1 MHDVT
6 VGSRIRKWVAGLQR
20 GTRPAAAPRPE
31 SEYTVEALEGRILL
45 AADLTGL
52 VTAHT
57 LADPSVPTNV
67 ETATVQVKNQGTTA
81 ATVSTQVRVYAST
94 DSTFSTSDV
103 LLGTTTT
110 TALSAGSSR
119 NVLVNLAMP
128 NTLAAGTYKLLSR
141 VDATN
146 VVAEGTVG
154 EANNVKVGPTFTVA
168 WQFGAV
174 PGRTGNTVL
183 TLRDAD
189 GTAVTFRLTGPGVG
203 TVVKDGTNWD
213 LKLTG
218 TTTTSAVLITTSGG
232 NGRVLLNDVNAVAPL
247 ASFTAATTDVNGTVA
262 INGTIT
268 TLTLG
273 DVLGGNVAAKS
284 ITTFTAR
291 NLTNA
296 KLYIGTTLGQDGK
309 LGGTS
314 TNLDTYGLGR
324 LGALVLTGSM
334 TGSTVRVS
342 VNPVDGT
349 FGNGNDR
356 FVTGTPTGIGS
367 IKIQGTLSA
376 DSRFIS
382 PTKPTTYLLAGQT
395 KSTTGD
401 SHFVTNLTNLAP
413 IAANDAFTLS
423 KGGASGLVK
432 DINPGPAGSRPIGFP
447 PTNLVTDLV
456 DINGTLYFTAFKDG
470 IGNELWKSD
479 GTAAGTVLV
488 KDIVAGTSGSDPMHL
503 TNVNGTLFFT
513 AQTAAHGRELWKS
526 NGTAAGTV
534 LVKDINPGAGSG
546 FMRVPNAFI
555 NVNGTL
561 YFAGNNGL
569 NGHELWK
576 SNGTAAGT
584 VMVKDIS
591 LGLGDGLFVLPD
603 FTIVNINGTLYFAGF
618 NNSSGLELWKSDGT
632 AAGTVLVKDI
642 ASGSSSSPR
651 ELTAVNGTLFFAAD
665 DGVGGYELWKS
676 NGTAAG
682 TVLVKDIWTGF
693 QTSTPTQFTNMNGTL
708 FFTADNGING
718 RELWKSNGT
727 AAGTV
732 LVKDINPG
740 TPSSLPAFPD
750 TLSNVGGKLFFRSTN
765 TFGYSV
771 LWVSNGTEAG
781 TVALTSPGGP
791 GSFATGII
799 NVNGIAFYTTGS
811 ELWKSDGTVAGTK
824 QVMAG
829 VQLEELINVNGT
841 VFFRGYQAST
851 GYELW
856 KVGGQANALLNGNVL
871 SNDRDPNGNPIT
883 AALVTGPTKGTL
895 TLNAN
900 GTFTYRPNAGFIGTD
915 TFTYRASDGALQS
928 NLATV
933 TITVTA

>member
-6 VGSRIRKWVAGLQR
+6 VGSRIQKWVAGLQR

-31 SEYTVEALEGRILL
+31 SEYTVEPLEGRLLL

-110 TALSAGSSR
+110 TALSAGLSR
-119 NVLVNLAMP
+119 NVTVNLTMP

-146 VVAEGTVG
+146 VVAEGTTG
-154 EANNVKVGPTFTVA
+154 EANNTGVGPSFAVA

-189 GTAVTFRLTGPGVG
+189 GTAVTFKLTGPGVG
-203 TVVKDGTNWD
+203 TVVKDGTSWD

-218 TTTTSAVLITTSGG
+218 TTTTSAVTITTSGG
-232 NGRVLLNDVNAVAPL
+232 NGRVTLNDVNALGPL
-247 ASFTAATTDVNGTVA
+247 SSLTAATTDVNGTVA
-262 INGTIT
+262 VNGTIT

-296 KLYIGTTLGQDGK
+296 KLFIGTTLGQDGK

-324 LGALVLTGSM
+324 LTTFVVNGSM

-342 VNPVDGT
+342 VNPVDGV
-349 FGNGNDR
+349 FGNANDK

-376 DSRFIS
+376 DSRFIA
-382 PTKPTTYLLAGQT
+382 PTKPSTYLLAGLT
-395 KSTTGD
+395 KTTTGD

-413 IAANDAFTLS
+413 IAANDAFTVKNS
-423 KGGASGLVK
+423 SGTPVLVK
-432 DINPGPAGSRPIGFP
+432 DISTSSDPYGPA
-447 PTNLVTDLV
+447 NLVNV
-456 DINGTLYFTAFKDG
+456 NGTVYFTAYRPDLG
-470 IGNELWKSD
+470 RELWKSD
-479 GTAAGTVLV
+479 GTNGGTVLV
-488 KDIVAGTSGSDPMHL
+488 KDIVAGSGSSNPEHL

-513 AQTAAHGRELWKS
+513 AETAAKGRELWRVDGTAGAVLVKDINPNSGYGISHLLDDLFVNVNGTLFFTANDGANGVELWKS
-526 NGTAAGTV
+526 NGTDASTVMVKNLTSGTGSSSLNNLTSFKGRLFFMTFGGRDLWTSDGTGPGTQVVRHFGTFQQNPELVVVGNNLYFTADDGVHGKEVWRTDGTTAGTT
-534 LVKDINPGAGSG
+534 LLKDVNAYTGVGITGSNPA
-546 FMRVPNAFI
+546 NLT
-555 NVNGTL
+555 NVNGKLFFT
-561 YFAGNNGL
+561 ANNQIHGT
-569 NGHELWK
+569 ELWTSDGTATVMVRDITPGTSLQSNSTSFTDLTGVGNQLFFRAWAPGVTGQYELWR
-576 SNGTAAGT
+576 SNGTASGT
-584 VMVKDIS
+584 VS
-591 LGLGDGLFVLPD
+591 LGVVTPGLA
-603 FTIVNINGTLYFAGF
+603 NG
-618 NNSSGLELWKSDGT
+618 
-632 AAGTVLVKDI
+632 
-642 ASGSSSSPR
+642 SP
-651 ELTAVNGTLFFAAD
+651 LITDVNGVAYFRAANYD
-665 DGVGGYELWKS
+665 
-676 NGTAAG
+676 
-682 TVLVKDIWTGF
+682 
-693 QTSTPTQFTNMNGTL
+693 
-708 FFTADNGING
+708 
-718 RELWKSNGT
+718 
-727 AAGTV
+727 
-732 LVKDINPG
+732 
-740 TPSSLPAFPD
+740 
-750 TLSNVGGKLFFRSTN
+750 
-765 TFGYSV
+765 
-771 LWVSNGTEAG
+771 
-781 TVALTSPGGP
+781 
-791 GSFATGII
+791 
-799 NVNGIAFYTTGS
+799 
-811 ELWKSDGTVAGTK
+811 LWKSDGTVAGTK
-824 QVMAG
+824 LVKA
-829 VQLEELINVNGT
+829 EANVRDLVNANGT
-841 VFFRGYQAST
+841 LFFSGQYNAT
-851 GYELW
+851 GYGNELW
-856 KVGGQANALLNGNVL
+856 KIGPATVLLNGNVL
-871 SNDRDPNGNPIT
+871 TNDRDPNGNPLT

-895 TLNAN
+895 TFNAN

-915 TFTYRASDGALQS
+915 SFTYRASDGLLQS

>member
-1 MHDVT
+1 MRERVF
-6 VGSRIRKWVAGLQR
+6 VSKLQGLLGGKQR
-20 GTRPAAAPRPE
+20 GPRAHRATDARRPV
-31 SEYTVEALEGRILL
+31 SEFTLEPLEGRILL

-81 ATVSTQVRVYAST
+81 TTVSTQVRVYAST

-110 TALSAGSSR
+110 AALSAGSSR
-119 NVLVNLAMP
+119 NVLVNLTMP
-128 NTLAAGTYKLLSR
+128 NTLAAGSYKLLSR

-168 WQFGAV
+168 WQFGTV

-203 TVVKDGTNWD
+203 TVVKDGTSWD

-218 TTTTSAVLITTSGG
+218 TTTTTAVTITTSGG
-232 NGRVLLNDVNAVAPL
+232 NGRVTLNDIQTAGSV

-273 DVLGGNVAAKS
+273 DVLGGTVAAKS

-324 LGALVLTGSM
+324 LQALGLTGSM

-342 VNPVDGT
+342 VNPVDGI

-376 DSRFIS
+376 DSRFIAS
-382 PTKPTTYLLAGQT
+382 TIPSTYLLAGQT
-395 KSTTGD
+395 RTTTGD
-401 SHFVTNLTNLAP
+401 VHFLTNLTNQAP
-413 IAANDAFTLS
+413 IVVNDAFTLS
-423 KGGASGLVK
+423 KGGGPVLVK
-432 DINPGPAGSRPIGFP
+432 DIRTGAGSNPNDFV
-447 PTNLVTDLV
+447 NV
-456 DINGTLYFTAFKDG
+456 NGQLYFTADNG
-470 IGNELWKSD
+470 VNGRELWKSD

-488 KDIVAGTSGSDPMHL
+488 KDIVAGFSGSNPQYLTNVNGTLFFLAETAANGRELWKSDGTVAGTILVKDINPGSASGFPNSSWHTGSL

-513 AQTAAHGRELWKS
+513 VDNGVNGIELWKS

-534 LVKDINPGAGSG
+534 LVKDIYPGLSSSS
-546 FMRVPNAFI
+546 PNLLTSFK
-555 NVNGTL
+555 GML
-561 YFAGNNGL
+561 FF
-569 NGHELWK
+569 
-576 SNGTAAGT
+576 TAYDVQTG
-584 VMVKDIS
+584 
-591 LGLGDGLFVLPD
+591 
-603 FTIVNINGTLYFAGF
+603 YQ
-618 NNSSGLELWKSDGT
+618 LWKSDGT
-632 AAGTVLVKDI
+632 ATGTQVVRSFYSLSSQDASLTVVNQALFFVVDDGVNRTELWKTDGTAVGTVLVKDI
-642 ASGSSSSPR
+642 AVGSSRHSYPQY
-651 ELTAVNGTLFFAAD
+651 LTNV
-665 DGVGGYELWKS
+665 
-676 NGTAAG
+676 
-682 TVLVKDIWTGF
+682 
-693 QTSTPTQFTNMNGTL
+693 NGTL
-708 FFTADNGING
+708 FFTADNDVNG
-718 RELWKSNGT
+718 RELWKSDGTTAGTVLVKDITPGTGGTPFSDLTGVGNQLFFRNNSTFELWKSNGT
-727 AAGTV
+727 AT
-732 LVKDINPG
+732 
-740 TPSSLPAFPD
+740 
-750 TLSNVGGKLFFRSTN
+750 
-765 TFGYSV
+765 
-771 LWVSNGTEAG
+771 G
-781 TVALTSPGGP
+781 TVALAPGGMTLP
-791 GSFATGII
+791 DRANGSPMITD
-799 NVNGIAFYTTGS
+799 VNGVAYFRSASGD
-811 ELWKSDGTVAGTK
+811 LWKSDGTVAGT
-824 QVMAG
+824 VRVLAG
-829 VQLEELINVNGT
+829 ANVGELANVNGT
-841 VFFRGYQAST
+841 LFFSGETSSSNR
-851 GYELW
+851 ELM
-856 KVGGQANALLNGNVL
+856 KIGTANALLNGNVL
-871 SNDRDPNGNPIT
+871 TNDRDPEGRPLT
-883 AALVTGPTKGTL
+883 AALVSGATKGTL
-895 TLNAN
+895 TLNTN
-900 GTFTYRPNAGFIGTD
+900 GTFTYRPNAGFTGTD
-915 TFTYRASDGALQS
+915 SFTYRASDGSLQS
-928 NLATV
+928 SLATV